1 MALQL
6 TVVTPAGQAYDGEV
20 EQVVLPG
27 SEGDFG
33 VLEQHE
39 RFLTSLRPGAL
50 EILRSGVSEWAAT
63 SDGFADVG
71 GDKVTVLVSRCD
83 LKADLDSAAIATEI
97 SELETG
103 LDELS
108 GSDED
113 APERAELEH
122 QLAAAR
128 VRQEVASK

>member
-6 TVVTPAGQAYDGEV
+6 TVVTPQGQAYDGEV

-50 EILRSGVSEWAAT
+50 EILVGGASEWVAV
-63 SDGFADVG
+63 SDGFADVSG
-71 GDKVTVLVSRCD
+71 EQVTVLVARCD
-83 LKADLDSAAIATEI
+83 LKAELDGVAIASEI
-97 SELETG
+97 SELEG
-103 LDELS
+103 ALDQLS
-108 GSDED
+108 GAEENE
-113 APERAELEH
+113 PERAELEL
-122 QLAAAR
+122 QLAAAN
-128 VRQEVASK
+128 VRQEVAGK